1 VPPHRRSLT
10 AMLMLA
16 THALLHCFCWRSAM
30 NSRNKLILHG
40 HLCFLVLLLA
50 ACATQPPP
58 SRHPAYLHALSDL
71 RTARWMLE
79 HRAGDAAVS
88 AHESEAIGEI
98 DRAVAEMRRAAID
111 DGKNIHD
118 HPVADVPN
126 DYRGRL
132 HKAAD
137 LLRKVHSDT
146 YREEDNPETRRLR
159 DRAIGHVD
167 AALHATEQAIN
178 DVESG
183 R

>member
-1 VPPHRRSLT
+1 
-10 AMLMLA
+10 LMA
-16 THALLHCFCWRSAM
+16 
-30 NSRNKLILHG
+30 
-40 HLCFLVLLLA
+40 VLLVA
-50 ACATQPPP
+50 ACATTQPI
-58 SRHPAYLHALSDL
+58 RHPAYLHALSDL

-79 HRAGDAAVS
+79 HRPGDAAVS

-98 DRAVAEMRRAAID
+98 DRAIGELKRAAID

-118 HPVADVPN
+118 HPSSDLPS

-137 LLRKVHSDT
+137 LLRKVRADT
-146 YREEDNPETRRLR
+146 YREEDNPDARGLR

-167 AALHATEQAIN
+167 AALHATEQAIH
-178 DVESG
+178 DVEAG

>member
-1 VPPHRRSLT
+1 
-10 AMLMLA
+10 
-16 THALLHCFCWRSAM
+16 M
-30 NSRNKLILHG
+30 NSKNKLVLHA
-40 HLCFLVLLLA
+40 HVLLLVLLFA
-50 ACATQPPP
+50 GCATQPN
-58 SRHPAYLHALSDL
+58 RHPAYLHALSDL

-79 HRAGDAAVS
+79 HRPGDAAVS

-98 DRAVAEMRRAAID
+98 DRAIGELKRAAID

-118 HPVADVPN
+118 HPSADVPR

-137 LLRKVHSDT
+137 LLRKVRSDT
-146 YREEDNPETRRLR
+146 YREEDNPDARGLR

-167 AALHATEQAIN
+167 AALHATEQAIR
-178 DVESG
+178 DVEVG